1 MKKEIIQTIVGI
13 GAIVSM
19 AFGANA
25 YFATQTDLTFIAS
38 TQQLHLVSHAIQEI
52 QSQIWQIEGKY
63 GTNDCFKFS
72 PQDRLRYQQLQE
84 KLRKLQEQQN
94 ILIQKTTKG
103 G

>member
-25 YFATQTDLTFIAS
+25 YFAKQSDLIIVAS
-38 TQQLHLVSHAIQEI
+38 TQQIHLTSHAIQEI
-52 QSQIWQIEGKY
+52 QAQIWQIERQY
-63 GTNDCFKFS
+63 GTSDPLKMS
-72 PQDRLRYQQLQE
+72 PQDGTRYRQLQE
-84 KLRKLQEQQN
+84 KLRKLIEQQN
-94 ILIQKTTKG
+94 ALIRQKKG